1 MQALCCPLCDR
12 AKALQCLTDALE
24 PGTTRDALL
33 ALVARL
39 DGVIDAVLD
48 ASLASKEGA
57 DT

>member
-1 MQALCCPLCDR
+1 MKALFCQLCAI
-12 AKALQCLTDALE
+12 AKALQFLTDVLE